1 MLTTLAIAVALGLT
15 PGQAGKLELTNVR
28 PTYGILGAPRP
39 NNQVLPGDVYWLAFD
54 LENAKLTQTGK
65 VEYSMGLEVVDSK
78 GKTHFKEEDKD
89 RALLAD
95 NTLGGNRLPLFART
109 EVGLDTPPGE
119 YTMKVTVTDR
129 TAKTSAILERKFVV
143 LANTFGLVRLGTTYD
158 QAANIPA
165 PMIGVP
171 GQFLHVNFVAVGF
184 DRDKSK
190 KQPNLEVELNV
201 LDEKGKPVLAKP
213 DKGSVNEKNNVPEN
227 ARGLPMVFVM

>member
-54 LENAKLTQTGK
+54 MENAKLTPTGK
-65 VEYSMGLEVVDSK
+65 VEYSLTLEVVDSK
-78 GKTHFKEEDKD
+78 GQTKLKEDDKD
-89 RALLAD
+89 RALRAD
-95 NTLGGNRLPLFART
+95 NTLAGNRVPLFARS
-109 EVGLDTPPGE
+109 EIGLDTPPGE

-143 LANTFGLVRLGTTYD
+143 LPLAFGLVRLGTHYD
-158 QAANIPA
+158 QAANLPA

-171 GQFLHVNFVAVGF
+171 GQ
-184 DRDKSK
+184 
-190 KQPNLEVELNV
+190 
-201 LDEKGKPVLAKP
+201 
-213 DKGSVNEKNNVPEN
+213 
-227 ARGLPMVFVM
+227 

>member
-54 LENAKLTQTGK
+54 LENAKLTATGK

-78 GKTHFKEEDKD
+78 AKTLFKEDDKD
-89 RALLAD
+89 QALLAD
-95 NTLGGNRLPLFART
+95 NSLAGNRWSGKRLPLLAKT

-143 LANTFGLVRLGTTYD
+143 LPKTFGLVRLGTTYD
-158 QAANIPA
+158 PAANLPA

-171 GQFLHVNFVAVGF
+171 GQFV
-184 DRDKSK
+184 
-190 KQPNLEVELNV
+190 
-201 LDEKGKPVLAKP
+201 
-213 DKGSVNEKNNVPEN
+213 
-227 ARGLPMVFVM
+227 